1 MKLKSPFL
9 FFLLLLFCFTACS
22 TMPEKYPDDFSLVL
36 EWDTGALP
44 PEYHYQYTIAI
55 GPGPQGEFV
64 YHPGYEGSAENTWI
78 TSFVVSTDNL
88 QSLFDYLR
96 DNDVLRK
103 NWQKGMPLL
112 GGQGTSIIITV
123 FDQQY
128 LVPSV
133 SEVSQN
139 ERGLVEQTIEEIRS
153 YVPAEIWV
161 EMELKQSEYEQN
173 YQY

>member
-1 MKLKSPFL
+1 MKLKSLFL
-9 FFLLLLFCFTACS
+9 FLPLLLFCFTACV

-44 PEYHYQYTIAI
+44 PEHHYQYTVAL

-64 YHPGYEGSAENTWI
+64 YHPGYEASAENTWI
-78 TSFVVSTDNL
+78 TPFLVNIGDL
-88 QSLFDYLR
+88 QSLFNYLR
-96 DNDVLRK
+96 ENDVLRK
-103 NWQKGMPLL
+103 NWQKGVPLL
-112 GGQGTSIIITV
+112 GGQGTSIIITA

-128 LVPSV
+128 LVPGI
-133 SEVSQN
+133 SEVNQN

-153 YVPAEIWV
+153 YVPAEVWA
-161 EMELKQSEYEQN
+161 EMELKQSEYERN

>member
-1 MKLKSPFL
+1 MKPL
-9 FFLLLLFCFTACS
+9 FTFSLFLLMCCASCS
-22 TMPEKYPDDFSLVL
+22 TMPENYPDNFSLVL

-55 GPGPQGEFV
+55 GPGLQGEFV
-64 YHPGYEGSAENTWI
+64 YHPGYEANADNTWI
-78 TSFVVSTDNL
+78 TTFSVSVDDL
-88 QSLFDYLR
+88 QSLYDYLR
-96 DNDVLRK
+96 ENDVLRK

-112 GGQGTSIIITV
+112 GGQGTSIIITA

-153 YVPAEIWV
+153 HVPAEVWT
-161 EMELKQSEYEQN
+161 EMESKQSDYEQN

>member
-1 MKLKSPFL
+1 MKLKSL
-9 FFLLLLFCFTACS
+9 FTFSLLLLICFTSCTS
-22 TMPEKYPDDFSLVL
+22 MPEKYPDDFSLVL

-44 PEYHYQYTIAI
+44 PEYHYQYTITI

-64 YHPGYEGSAENTWI
+64 YHPGYEASPDNTWI
-78 TSFVVSTDNL
+78 TTLSVSIDDL
-88 QSLFDYLR
+88 QSLYDYLR
-96 DNDVLRK
+96 ENGVLRK

-112 GGQGTSIIITV
+112 GGQGTSIIITA

-139 ERGLVEQTIEEIRS
+139 ERELVERTIEEIRS
-153 YVPAEIWV
+153 YVPADIWA
-161 EMELKQSEYEQN
+161 ELDSRQSDYEQN
-173 YQY
+173 YQN